1 MELKAYWGIIRR
13 HLWVVV
19 GLPLV
24 VLGLSLGGRLLSG
37 PTPQLYR
44 ATTSLLV
51 DVPPLPAE
59 PGMGFDP
66 RESAAQAA
74 EYLVDDFSQFVT
86 QDAFARLISERL
98 AEQGIDVPA
107 GAISASESSE
117 TRHRIVTLWVTWPD
131 AAQAEA
137 IVRAAGDVAQT
148 GIDRYFARSGVVSVI
163 STPRVVPVAPPLREQ
178 LDLPLRVLLGV
189 MAGLGLAFLLD
200 YLDDTVRTAD
210 EAEMLLG
217 APVMGEIPVEKKRKL
232 KHYSRFKGKTD
243 LR

>member
-1 MELKAYWGIIRR
+1 MELKAYWAIIRR

-24 VLGLSLGGRLLSG
+24 VLVVSLGLTALRG
-37 PTPQLYR
+37 PAPQLYR
-44 ATTSLLV
+44 ATTALLI

-66 RESAAQAA
+66 RESAAAAA

-86 QDAFARLISERL
+86 RDAFARLVSERL
-98 AEQGIDVPA
+98 ASQGIQVPA

-131 AAQAEA
+131 AEQAGA
-137 IVRAAGDVAQT
+137 IARAAGDVAQT

-163 STPRVVPVAPPLREQ
+163 GEPRVEPVAPPLRRQ
-178 LDLPLRVLLGV
+178 LDLPLRVVLGIL
-189 MAGLGLAFLLD
+189 AGVGLAFLLD
-200 YLDDTVRTAD
+200 YLDDTVRTAE
-210 EAEMLLG
+210 EAEALLG
-217 APVMGEIPVEKKRKL
+217 VPVMGEIPAAR
-232 KHYSRFKGKTD
+232 R
-243 LR
+243 R